1 MKAKV
6 ALNLTYLKPREQLA
20 KFQAAINKC
29 TGNTAIG
36 TTNPTLTNCQ
46 SSLDAAKGVLDNI
59 DAEELK
65 LTNLRVQRDQSLE
78 MAMSAYGLLGSF
90 VENKSNGDPAVITS
104 AGCDVAGTRTPEKFT
119 SAWPPCVASS

>member
-1 MKAKV
+1 MSDQLQWDTPGKTWDDGTWDSSTAQRKGKTMKAKV

-90 VENKSNGDPAVITS
+90 VENK
-104 AGCDVAGTRTPEKFT
+104 
-119 SAWPPCVASS
+119 